1 MAVKKCN
8 IKCQHKQ
15 TLFCNANYK
24 TVEPYVIS
32 YKKVLQN
39 VLKKNKKKYFFASFR
54 RNKSVD
60 VDVVVQN
67 ALTDAEVANVAI
79 YVLVNKLAKDTKK

>member
-1 MAVKKCN
+1 MAVKKFYT
-8 IKCQHKQ
+8 KCQHKQ

-32 YKKVLQN
+32 YKKVCKN
-39 VLKKNKKKYFFASFR
+39 VLKKNKKKYFFASFFR
-54 RNKSVD
+54 SKNVSVGA
-60 VDVVVQN
+60 VVQN

>member
-1 MAVKKCN
+1 
-8 IKCQHKQ
+8 
-15 TLFCNANYK
+15 
-24 TVEPYVIS
+24 
-32 YKKVLQN
+32 LQN
-39 VLKKNKKKYFFASFR
+39 VLKKDKKKYFFASFR

-60 VDVVVQN
+60 VGIVVQN

>member
-8 IKCQHKQ
+8 KKCQHKQ

-39 VLKKNKKKYFFASFR
+39 VLKKNKKKYFFASFL
-54 RNKSVD
+54 RNKNVNVS
-60 VDVVVQN
+60 VVVQN

-79 YVLVNKLAKDTKK
+79 KPRGNNLVQDTYK